1 MKTKTQTNNNMKSLL
16 SFFMLSFF
24 ANSLFAQTTL
34 PTNRATGKV
43 TYRFTIP
50 VNGNVSN
57 EEAYEMAS
65 NWFGSHTKEC
75 TRSNVSVAT
84 ENMSGV
90 NKSNLAEVE
99 HEFKN
104 TAPVQSLD
112 PSSNRMTIK
121 VVTKY
126 FGENGGT
133 IHALYVQGYMIV
145 TVENHQ
151 ITCEVSDFRYNH
163 FNERSFQFKRI
174 QNWGNSTSLDP
185 VAPLEYIVENEQSH
199 AEFGKFYSFLN
210 KDLNRMVENFSIA
223 VKATEALAS
232 N

>member
-1 MKTKTQTNNNMKSLL
+1 MSTTQNINMKSLL
-16 SFFMLSFF
+16 SFFTPALF
-24 ANSLFAQTTL
+24 ANGLFAQNTL
-34 PTNRATGKV
+34 STNHATGKV

-50 VNGNVSN
+50 VNVNVTN

-65 NWFGSHTKEC
+65 NWFSGHTKEC
-75 TRSNVSVAT
+75 TRSNVSVAA

-112 PSSNRMTIK
+112 PASNRMTIK

-133 IHALYVQGYMIV
+133 IHALYVQGYMIL

-163 FNERSFQFKRI
+163 FNEHSFQFKRI

-185 VAPLEYIVENEQSH
+185 VATLEYIVENEQSH
-199 AEFGKFYSFLN
+199 AEFSKFYSFLN
-210 KDLNRMVENFSIA
+210 KDLNRMVENFTTA
-223 VKATEALAS
+223 VKEKEALAS